1 MARVLV
7 IGSFAESLIRL
18 RGHLLQQMVKNGHE
32 VIAAAP
38 GIAPDVSRTLAN
50 MGVEYRR
57 VSLSRAG
64 LNPFVDLY
72 GLYCLF
78 RLFRAVKPDVYFG
91 YAIKPVV
98 YGTLVARLTG
108 VDRIYS
114 MIPGVG
120 YAFSDDSAKSRFI
133 GLIAKAMYRRTF
145 RVTDRV
151 FFQNPDD
158 KQLFLDLGLL
168 KDEGQACLINGSG
181 VDIDTFTPAPFPA
194 KLTFLLV
201 SRLLGVKGIGEYA
214 AAAAAIRRTNPDV
227 VCRLVGFFE
236 DSPSGLTASD
246 IQSWVDNG
254 AIEFIGPL
262 DDVRPALAQSS
273 VFVLPSY
280 YREGTPRAILE
291 AMASGRPVITTDAPG
306 CRETVVD
313 GRNGFLVPARDIEAL
328 VAAMRYFVEQPDK
341 VAVMGAESRRLAID
355 KYDVRKVTRS
365 IIEAMQ
371 LGCTNA

>member
-1 MARVLV
+1 
-7 IGSFAESLIRL
+7 
-18 RGHLLQQMVKNGHE
+18 
-32 VIAAAP
+32 
-38 GIAPDVSRTLAN
+38 
-50 MGVEYRR
+50 
-57 VSLSRAG
+57 
-64 LNPFVDLY
+64 
-72 GLYCLF
+72 
-78 RLFRAVKPDVYFG
+78 
-91 YAIKPVV
+91 
-98 YGTLVARLTG
+98 
-108 VDRIYS
+108 
-114 MIPGVG
+114 
-120 YAFSDDSAKSRFI
+120 
-133 GLIAKAMYRRTF
+133 
-145 RVTDRV
+145 
-151 FFQNPDD
+151 
-158 KQLFLDLGLL
+158 
-168 KDEGQACLINGSG
+168 
-181 VDIDTFTPAPFPA
+181 
-194 KLTFLLV
+194 
-201 SRLLGVKGIGEYA
+201 
-214 AAAAAIRRTNPDV
+214 
-227 VCRLVGFFE
+227 VGFFE

-262 DDVRPALAQSS
+262 DDVRPALVQSS